1 MLQTALATVDD
12 AERIELYGEMQ
23 RYLVEDVCPSI
34 YTCASVVMPVYNK
47 DAFEWRGSTGDI
59 HAALEYNYY
68 FAGFR
73 MK

>member
-1 MLQTALATVDD
+1 
-12 AERIELYGEMQ
+12 MQ